1 VKRKRPSAAQAA
13 QAARSE
19 PQANGESLKAGD
31 ETMYRKFLTARSP
44 LRVLEKGLHGGLGK
58 GNVGLVVAGP
68 GVGKSSFLVGVALDD
83 LLRGDRVLH
92 VVLSQTVAHTRAYYD
107 TVFDD
112 LRATTQLA
120 DGAVVHGELEH
131 LRAIRAVPAA
141 GFGPAKLREM
151 VKIGEATG
159 GKPSAVI
166 VEGWNVARASAADL
180 DGLRTLATEIPAEI
194 WVSAA
199 APSERIASLPNEL
212 AHARDKFA
220 VILALE
226 PENGAVALRA
236 LKDHENPNP
245 EALRVALDPKTL
257 LLKRS

>member
-1 VKRKRPSAAQAA
+1 
-13 QAARSE
+13 
-19 PQANGESLKAGD
+19 
-31 ETMYRKFLTARSP
+31 MYRKFLTARSP

-58 GNVGLVVAGP
+58 GNLGLVLAGP

-92 VVLSQTVAHTRAYYD
+92 VVLDQTVAHTRAHYD
-107 TVFDD
+107 TVFSD
-112 LRATTQLA
+112 LRATTRLA
-120 DGAVVHGELEH
+120 DGAAVQGELEQ

-141 GFGPAKLREM
+141 GFGPAKLREA
-151 VKIGEATG
+151 VLLSEATG

-166 VEGWNVARASAADL
+166 VEGWDVTRASAADL
-180 DGLRTLATEIPAEI
+180 DALRALANEIPAEI
-194 WVSAA
+194 WVSASA
-199 APSERIASLPNEL
+199 ASERIARLPSEL
-212 AHARDKFA
+212 ASARDKFA

-226 PENGAVALRA
+226 PENGAVALRV

-245 EALRVALDPKTL
+245 EALRVVLDPKTL

>member
-1 VKRKRPSAAQAA
+1 
-13 QAARSE
+13 
-19 PQANGESLKAGD
+19 
-31 ETMYRKFLTARSP
+31 MFRKFLTARSP

-58 GNVGLVVAGP
+58 GNVGLVLAGP

-92 VVLSQTVAHTRAYYD
+92 VVLDQTVAHTRAYYD
-107 TVFDD
+107 TVFGD
-112 LRATTQLA
+112 LRTTTHLA
-120 DGAVVHGELEH
+120 DGAVVQGELEH
-131 LRAIRAVPAA
+131 LRTIRAVPAA
-141 GFGPAKLREM
+141 GFCTAKLREA
-151 VKIGEATG
+151 VQLCEATG

-166 VEGWNVARASAADL
+166 VEGWDVARAGAAERDA
-180 DGLRTLATEIPAEI
+180 LRALATEIPAEV
-194 WVSAA
+194 WVSAS
-199 APSERIASLPNEL
+199 APSERIAALPAEL
-212 AHARDKFA
+212 AAAREAFA

>member
-1 VKRKRPSAAQAA
+1 
-13 QAARSE
+13 
-19 PQANGESLKAGD
+19 
-31 ETMYRKFLTARSP
+31 MYRKFLTARSP

-58 GNVGLVVAGP
+58 GNVGLVLAGR

-92 VVLSQTVAHTRAYYD
+92 VTLDSTVAHVRDYYD
-107 TVFDD
+107 TVFAD

-120 DGAVVHGELEH
+120 DGAVVHGELEQ

-141 GFGPAKLREM
+141 GFGVAKLREA
-151 VKIGEATG
+151 VQVSEAAG

-166 VEGWNVARASAADL
+166 VEGWDIARAGAAEL
-180 DGLRTLATEIPAEI
+180 DALRALATELPAEI
-194 WVSAA
+194 WISAS
-199 APSERIASLPNEL
+199 APSERIAALPAEL
-212 AHARDKFA
+212 AAARDKFA

-226 PENGAVALRA
+226 PDAGAVALRA

>member
-1 VKRKRPSAAQAA
+1 
-13 QAARSE
+13 
-19 PQANGESLKAGD
+19 
-31 ETMYRKFLTARSP
+31 MYRKFLTARSP
-44 LRVLEKGLHGGLGK
+44 LRVLEKGLHGGLGR
-58 GNVGLVVAGP
+58 GNVGLVIAGH

-92 VVLSQTVAHTRAYYD
+92 VVLGQTVAHTRDYYD
-107 TVFDD
+107 TVFGD

-120 DGAVVHGELEH
+120 DGAVVQGEIEH
-131 LRAIRAVPAA
+131 LRTIRALPAA
-141 GFGPAKLREM
+141 DFSVAKLREA
-151 VKIGEATG
+151 VRLGEETG

-166 VEGWNVARASAADL
+166 VEGWDLAKAGAAEL
-180 DGLRTLATEIPAEI
+180 EGLRKLASEIPAEI
-194 WVSAA
+194 WVSAT
-199 APSERIASLPNEL
+199 APSERSAGLPGEL
-212 AHARDKFA
+212 APLRAYFA

>member
-1 VKRKRPSAAQAA
+1 
-13 QAARSE
+13 
-19 PQANGESLKAGD
+19 
-31 ETMYRKFLTARSP
+31 MYRKYLTARSP

-58 GNVGLVVAGP
+58 GNLGLVLAGP

-92 VVLSQTVAHTRAYYD
+92 VVLDQTVAHTRAHYD
-107 TVFDD
+107 TVFAD
-112 LRATTQLA
+112 LRATTQLE
-120 DGAVVHGELEH
+120 DGAVVHGELEQ
-131 LRAIRAVPAA
+131 LRAIRALPAA
-141 GFGPAKLREM
+141 GFGVSKLREA
-151 VKIGEATG
+151 VLLGETTG

-166 VEGWNVARASAADL
+166 VEGWDVARASAADL
-180 DGLRTLATEIPAEI
+180 EALRKLATEIPAEI
-194 WVSAA
+194 WVSAS
-199 APSERIASLPNEL
+199 APTERIPSLPSDL
-212 AHARDKFA
+212 VAARDQFA

-226 PENGAVALRA
+226 PENGGVALRA

>member
-1 VKRKRPSAAQAA
+1 
-13 QAARSE
+13 
-19 PQANGESLKAGD
+19 
-31 ETMYRKFLTARSP
+31 MYRKFLTARSP

-58 GNVGLVVAGP
+58 GNVGLVLAGH

-92 VVLSQTVAHTRAYYD
+92 VALDQTVAHVRDFYD
-107 TVFDD
+107 TVFAE

-120 DGAVVHGELEH
+120 DGAIVQGEVEH
-131 LRAIRAVPAA
+131 LRSIRAAA
-141 GFGPAKLREM
+141 SSGFGAAKLREA
-151 VKIGEATG
+151 VQLTEAAG

-166 VEGWNVARASAADL
+166 VEGWDVARASAADL
-180 DGLRTLATEIPAEI
+180 DAVCALAKELPAEI
-194 WVSAA
+194 WVSAH
-199 APSERIASLPNEL
+199 APSERIASLPPEF
-212 AHARDKFA
+212 AAVRDKFA

-226 PENGAVALRA
+226 PENGAVGLRA

-245 EALRVALDPKTL
+245 EALRVALDPRSL

>member
-1 VKRKRPSAAQAA
+1 M
-13 QAARSE
+13 
-19 PQANGESLKAGD
+19 
-31 ETMYRKFLTARSP
+31 MYRKFLTARSP

-58 GNVGLVVAGP
+58 GNVGLVLAGP

-92 VVLSQTVAHTRAYYD
+92 VVLDQTVAHTRAHYD
-107 TVFDD
+107 TVFAE
-112 LRATTQLA
+112 LRATTKLE
-120 DGAVVHGELEH
+120 DGAAVQGELEH

-141 GFGPAKLREM
+141 GFGAAKLREA
-151 VKIGEATG
+151 VQLGEATG

-166 VEGWNVARASAADL
+166 IEGWDVARASAADL
-180 DGLRTLATEIPAEI
+180 EAVCKLAAEIPAEI
-194 WVSAA
+194 WISAS
-199 APSERIASLPNEL
+199 APTERIPSLPKEM
-212 AHARDKFA
+212 ASARDSFA

-226 PENGAVALRA
+226 PDHGAVALRA

>member
-1 VKRKRPSAAQAA
+1 
-13 QAARSE
+13 
-19 PQANGESLKAGD
+19 
-31 ETMYRKFLTARSP
+31 MYRKFLTARSP

-58 GNVGLVVAGP
+58 GNVGLVLAGH

-92 VVLSQTVAHTRAYYD
+92 VTLDSTVAHVRDHYD
-107 TVFDD
+107 TVFAE
-112 LRATTQLA
+112 LRSTTQLA
-120 DGAVVHGELEH
+120 DGAVVHGEIEH

-141 GFGPAKLREM
+141 GFGAAKLREA
-151 VKIGEATG
+151 VQLCEVAG
-159 GKPSAVI
+159 GKPSVVI
-166 VEGWNVARASAADL
+166 VEGWDVARAPAAEL
-180 DGLRTLATEIPAEI
+180 EGLRALATEVPAEI
-194 WVSAA
+194 WVSAS
-199 APSERIASLPNEL
+199 APSERIPALPAQL
-212 AHARDKFA
+212 AGVRDKFA

-245 EALRVALDPKTL
+245 EALRVALDPRTL

>member
-1 VKRKRPSAAQAA
+1 
-13 QAARSE
+13 
-19 PQANGESLKAGD
+19 
-31 ETMYRKFLTARSP
+31 MYRKFLTARSP

-58 GNVGLVVAGP
+58 GNVGLVLAGH

-92 VVLSQTVAHTRAYYD
+92 VVLDQTVAHTRAFYD
-107 TVFDD
+107 TVFAE

-120 DGAVVHGELEH
+120 DGAVVQGEIEQ
-131 LRAIRAVPAA
+131 LRTIRAVPAG
-141 GFGPAKLREM
+141 GFGVAKLREA
-151 VKIGEATG
+151 VKLCEETG

-166 VEGWNVARASAADL
+166 VEGWDVARVSAAEL
-180 DGLRTLATEIPAEI
+180 GALCALASEIPAEI
-194 WVSAA
+194 WVSASA
-199 APSERIASLPNEL
+199 SSERIPALPAEL
-212 AHARDKFA
+212 GAARA
-220 VILALE
+220 RLSVILALE
-226 PENGAVALRA
+226 PENGGVALRA

>member
-1 VKRKRPSAAQAA
+1 VKRKRPSAASAA

-19 PQANGESLKAGD
+19 PEASGES
-31 ETMYRKFLTARSP
+31 ERQEMMYRKFLTARSP

-58 GNVGLVVAGP
+58 GNVGLVIAGH

-92 VVLSQTVAHTRAYYD
+92 VVLDQTVAHTRAYYD
-107 TVFDD
+107 TVFAD

-120 DGAVVHGELEH
+120 DAPLVHGELEH

-141 GFGPAKLREM
+141 GFGTAKLREA
-151 VKIGEATG
+151 VQLSEATG

-166 VEGWNVARASAADL
+166 VEGWDVARASAADL
-180 DGLRTLATEIPAEI
+180 DGLCGLASEIPAEI
-194 WVSAA
+194 WVSASA
-199 APSERIASLPNEL
+199 ASERIPVLPREL
-212 AHARDKFA
+212 GAARGKFA

-226 PENGAVALRA
+226 PENGTVALRA

>member
-1 VKRKRPSAAQAA
+1 
-13 QAARSE
+13 
-19 PQANGESLKAGD
+19 
-31 ETMYRKFLTARSP
+31 MYRKFLTARSP

-58 GNVGLVVAGP
+58 GNVGLVLAGP

-92 VVLSQTVAHTRAYYD
+92 VVLDQTVAHTRAYYD
-107 TVFDD
+107 TVFGD

-120 DGAVVHGELEH
+120 DGAVVQGEIEH
-131 LRAIRAVPAA
+131 LRTIRAVPAA
-141 GFGPAKLREM
+141 GFGAAKLRDA
-151 VKIGEATG
+151 VQLAEATG
-159 GKPSAVI
+159 GKPGLVI
-166 VEGWNVARASAADL
+166 VEGWELARAGAAEL
-180 DGLRTLATEIPAEI
+180 EALRKLAAEVPAEI

-199 APSERIASLPNEL
+199 APSERIAALPKEL
-212 AHARDKFA
+212 GAARDAFA